1 MEICEVYI
9 YIQRQVIFRLQTYRT
24 WSDEELVLLLRKDE
38 RNQKAFQVLYER
50 YGHLVLGL
58 CMKYLKNINEAEDMT
73 ADIFEK
79 LIHKIQ
85 VNDISYFKSWI
96 YQVSK
101 NECLMSLRKKK
112 LDTGTI
118 DFEIKDNGSELSSL
132 EEKEIT
138 LTKLEA
144 AVQQLKS
151 EQKTCIELFFLQERS
166 YQEISD
172 GLNISIKQVKSAIQN
187 GKRNLKIIMEK
198 TS

>member
-1 MEICEVYI
+1 M
-9 YIQRQVIFRLQTYRT
+9 QTYRT
-24 WSDEELVLLLRKDE
+24 WSDEELVLLLRKDGQ
-38 RNQKAFQVLYER
+38 NQKAFQVIYER

-58 CMKYLKNINEAEDMT
+58 CMKYLKNVNEAEDMT

-85 VNDISYFKSWI
+85 VNEIWYFKSWI

-101 NECLMSLRKKK
+101 NECLMLLRKKK
-112 LDTGTI
+112 PETASI
-118 DFEIKDNGSELSSL
+118 DFEIKDNGSDLSSL
-132 EEKEIT
+132 QEKEIT

-151 EQKTCIELFFLQERS
+151 EQRKCIELFFLQERS
-166 YQEISD
+166 YQEISV
-172 GLNISIKQVKSAIQN
+172 GLNLSLKQVKSAIQN
-187 GKRNLKIIMEK
+187 GKRILIIIMEK